1 LKKKVI
7 LEENLDNFDQGSNNL
22 KSTKFKENQKSG
34 SQLAKNIYRSKS
46 NEMMFFLNRKPESL
60 KEHEKEII
68 DRVIQIKNRK

>member
-7 LEENLDNFDQGSNNL
+7 LEENLDNFDQGSKNL
-22 KSTKFKENQKSG
+22 KSTKFKEYQKSG